1 MEHSDNL
8 NNTSNVSNTSSVSNI
23 SNVSN
28 VNNINDINYL
38 TLEIMAN
45 YETYNKYLKKNNLD
59 HDTVLKKEKRF
70 YRKRITAM
78 AKDILNNNV
87 NNNIDSPIDD
97 IITNA
102 FNTFARLCVSHF
114 KFKDTMDTIQGDYK
128 DMVSETVV
136 NETIL
141 CSDLEFMEYNKNT
154 IDEAN
159 KLFMKQV
166 DKKVVTMD
174 NFVIKTSPPQDEMVL
189 PKTKDFN
196 LKDPKYKKKD
206 IKRNVG
212 VKWADTNDIINVTVT
227 KKEKSDIE
235 VSMSSE

>member
-1 MEHSDNL
+1 MENSDNL
-8 NNTSNVSNTSSVSNI
+8 NNTSNT
-23 SNVSN
+23 SN
-28 VNNINDINYL
+28 VNKIDSINYL

-45 YETYNKYLKKNNLD
+45 SETYNKYLKKNNLD

-78 AKDILNNNV
+78 AKDIINNNI

-128 DMVSETVV
+128 DMVTGNIV
-136 NETIL
+136 NDANL
-141 CSDLEFMEYNKNT
+141 CSDLEFIEYNKNT

-174 NFVIKTSPPQDEMVL
+174 NFVIKTSPPQDEMIL

-206 IKRNVG
+206 IKRGHSTGAG
-212 VKWADTNDIINVTVT
+212 VKWADTNNIINVKVT

-235 VSMSSE
+235 VSISSE

>member
-1 MEHSDNL
+1 MEHNDNP
-8 NNTSNVSNTSSVSNI
+8 NNTSNASNASNTSNI
-23 SNVSN
+23 
-28 VNNINDINYL
+28 NNIDNINYL

-45 YETYNKYLKKNNLD
+45 SETYSKYLKRNNLD

-78 AKDILNNNV
+78 TKDILNNNI
-87 NNNIDSPIDD
+87 NNNVDSPIDD
-97 IITNA
+97 IIINA

-128 DMVSETVV
+128 DMVSGTII
-136 NETIL
+136 NDTIL
-141 CSDLEFMEYNKNT
+141 FNDLDIMEDNKNT
-154 IDEAN
+154 LNEAN

-166 DKKVVTMD
+166 DKKIVTMD
-174 NFVIKTSPPQDEMVL
+174 NFVIKTSPPQDEMML

-206 IKRNVG
+206 IKRG
-212 VKWADTNDIINVTVT
+212 HGTGAGIKWADTNEVINVKVT

-235 VSMSSE
+235 VSISS